1 MTEYSICSLYTDYKL
16 GVLNLSDITIKL
28 NSSDAVGRE
37 GMTILELAQ
46 KNGIYIPTLCHDP
59 HLKPAGACRVCLV
72 EDEKSGNLLASCV
85 TPITSGMVINTNSEK
100 ALEARRT
107 VVKLLLAGHPDSCII
122 CDKGNQCQLRKIA
135 SELGIGHIEFDR
147 VRKYYPIET
156 ANPFI
161 ERDLSKC
168 IMCGKCVRGCQ
179 EIEGIGAIDYAYRG
193 FKTKPATALDLP
205 LEQSICE
212 FCGLCVSMCPVG
224 ALTDKLSRYKGGVK
238 ESIRT
243 VCPYCGVGC
252 SIYLN
257 VRDQEVIS
265 VSPAE
270 EGSVNR
276 ISLCVRGRYGFEFI
290 NSPERLTKP
299 LIRIA
304 PKEQS
309 KKQSLVNSHSSLVK
323 TNDQCPVTN
332 DKGVF
337 KEVSWDEALS
347 FASAELNRIK
357 EKYGGHVLA
366 GIGSYRCTNEDNYL
380 LQKFF
385 RAALVSNNIDTSAQL
400 SVLPSFNGF
409 EESLGIGVTTN
420 SIEELE
426 GSDVVLVIG
435 SDLTQSHPIVGQKIR
450 RAVKVN
456 GARLI
461 VINPDDITIANFAD
475 MHLKLKAST
484 DIALLNSFINVI
496 INEDLYDKEF
506 VETRTEGLEQIK
518 EHILKYPP
526 EYVEEITGIL
536 TEDIRSAAR
545 SYASAQRASIVVG
558 KDIIHYGYGREA
570 AIVLANLAMLTGNV
584 GKESTGIYYLAPHNN
599 LQGACDMGVLP
610 DYLPGYQKLS
620 NPIVKEKFEKE
631 WDIKLPGNAGL
642 TVKEIIC
649 AAKER
654 KIRGMYIVGDNPVLS
669 YPDKDLVMDALQ
681 SLEFLVVQDIFMSET
696 AELAN
701 VVLPAA
707 SFAEKDGTFTGIDR
721 RIQRVRKAIEPVGQ
735 ARPDWKI
742 IEELSTKV
750 GYPMSYDSP
759 AQIMEEI
766 ARLTPIYGGIDY
778 GRLEEGGLQWPCP
791 DKAHPGTKFLYKDGF
806 TRGAGKFITVEY
818 VSPTEWSDNKSN
830 LSGMISSVALF
841 TSGTGT
847 MAKRSSGLKFIT
859 ELSQR
864 ERLSNSGGED
874 RLR

>member
-1 MTEYSICSLYTDYKL
+1 
-16 GVLNLSDITIKL
+16 LSDITIEL
-28 NSSDAVGRE
+28 NGSDAVGRE

-46 KNGIYIPTLCHDP
+46 KNDIYIPTLCHDP
-59 HLKPAGACRVCLV
+59 HLKPVGACRICLV

-85 TPITSGMVINTNSEK
+85 TPITSGMLINTNSEK
-100 ALEARRT
+100 VLEARRT
-107 VVKLLLAGHPDSCII
+107 VVKLLLAGHPDSCIV
-122 CDKGNQCQLRKIA
+122 CDKGNHCQLRKIA

-168 IMCGKCVRGCQ
+168 IMCGKCIRGCQ

-290 NSPERLTKP
+290 NSQERLKTP
-299 LIRIA
+299 
-304 PKEQS
+304 
-309 KKQSLVNSHSSLVK
+309 LVK
-323 TNDQCPVTN
+323 KND
-332 DKGVF
+332 VF
-337 KEVSWDEALS
+337 IEATWDEALG

-357 EKYGGHVLA
+357 RKYGGHVLA

-385 RAALVSNNIDTSAQL
+385 RAALVSNNIDTSARL
-400 SVLPSFNGF
+400 SVLPSFNGL
-409 EESLGIGVTTN
+409 EESFGIGVTTN

-426 GSDVVLVIG
+426 DSDVILVIG

-456 GARLI
+456 GAKLI

-475 MHLKLKAST
+475 MHLKLKAGT

-496 INEDLYDKEF
+496 INEDLYDKKF
-506 VETRTEGLEQIK
+506 VDTRTEGLEQIK
-518 EHILKYPP
+518 EHVLKYPL
-526 EYVEEITGIL
+526 EHVEEITGIL
-536 TEDIRSAAR
+536 KEDIRSAAR
-545 SYASAQRASIVVG
+545 SYASAQRASIVAG

-570 AIVLANLAMLTGNV
+570 AIMLANLAMLTGNV
-584 GKESTGIYYLAPHNN
+584 GKESTGIYYLVPHNN
-599 LQGACDMGVLP
+599 LQGAYDMGALP
-610 DYLPGYQKLS
+610 DFLPGYQKLS
-620 NPIVKEKFEKE
+620 NHSVKEKFERE
-631 WDIKLPGNAGL
+631 WGIKLSGNAGL
-642 TVKEIIC
+642 TVSEIIH

-654 KIRGMYIVGDNPVLS
+654 KIRGMYIIGDNPVLG
-669 YPDKDLVMDALQ
+669 YPDKDLVIDALQ
-681 SLEFLVVQDIFMSET
+681 SIEFLVVQDIFMSET
-696 AELAN
+696 AEMAN

-707 SFAEKDGTFTGIDR
+707 SFAEKDGTFTSIDR
-721 RIQRVRKAIEPVGQ
+721 RIQRVRKAIEPVGE

-750 GYPMSYDSP
+750 GYPMNYDSP

-766 ARLTPIYGGIDY
+766 ARLTPIYSGIDY
-778 GRLEEGGLQWPCP
+778 GRLEKGGLQWPCP
-791 DKAHPGTKFLYKDGF
+791 DKTHPGTKFLYEDGF
-806 TRGAGKFITVEY
+806 TRGKGRFITVEY
-818 VSPTEWSDNKSN
+818 VSPTGWYDNRSD
-830 LSGMISSVALF
+830 LSRMISSVSLF
-841 TSGTGT
+841 TSGTGSMT
-847 MAKRSSGLKFIT
+847 KRSSGLKFIT
-859 ELSQR
+859 EISQKR
-864 ERLSNSGGED
+864 EIIK
-874 RLR
+874 

>member
-1 MTEYSICSLYTDYKL
+1 
-16 GVLNLSDITIKL
+16 LSDITIKL
-28 NSSDAVGRE
+28 NGSDAVGRE

-46 KNGIYIPTLCHDP
+46 KNDIYIPTLCHDP

-72 EDEKSGNLLASCV
+72 EDEKSGNLFASCV

-100 ALEARRT
+100 VLEARRT
-107 VVKLLLAGHPDSCII
+107 VVKLLLAGHPDSCIV
-122 CDKGNQCQLRKIA
+122 CDKGNQCQLRRIA
-135 SELGIGHIEFDR
+135 SELGIGYIEFDR

-205 LEQSICE
+205 LEESICE
-212 FCGLCVSMCPVG
+212 FCGLCVSLCPVG

-290 NSPERLTKP
+290 NSPERLKTP
-299 LIRIA
+299 LVRKNGIFIEA
-304 PKEQS
+304 
-309 KKQSLVNSHSSLVK
+309 
-323 TNDQCPVTN
+323 T
-332 DKGVF
+332 
-337 KEVSWDEALS
+337 WDEALN
-347 FASAELNRIK
+347 FVAAELNRIK
-357 EKYGGHVLA
+357 GKYGGHVLA

-385 RAALVSNNIDTSAQL
+385 RAALISNNIDSSARL
-400 SVLPSFNGF
+400 SVLPSFNGL
-409 EESLGIGVTTN
+409 EEFSGIGVTTN

-426 GSDVVLVIG
+426 GSDVILVIG

-450 RAVKVN
+450 WAVKVN
-456 GARLI
+456 GAKLI

-475 MHLKLKAST
+475 VHLKLKAGT
-484 DIALLNSFINVI
+484 DIVLLNGFINVI

-506 VETRTEGLEQIK
+506 VDTGIDGSEQIK
-518 EHILKYPP
+518 EHILKYPL
-526 EYVEEITGIL
+526 EHVEEITGIL

-558 KDIIHYGYGREA
+558 KDVIHYGYGREA

-584 GKESTGIYYLAPHNN
+584 GKENTGVYYLVPHNN

-610 DYLPGYQKLS
+610 DLLPGYQKLS
-620 NPIVKEKFEKE
+620 NYSVKEKFERE
-631 WDIKLPGNAGL
+631 WGIKLPGNAGL
-642 TVKEIIC
+642 TVREIIH

-654 KIRGMYIVGDNPVLS
+654 KIRGLYIVGDNPVLG
-669 YPDKDLVMDALQ
+669 YPDKDLVIDALQ

-696 AELAN
+696 AEMAN

-707 SFAEKDGTFTGIDR
+707 SFAEKDGTFTSIDR
-721 RIQRVRKAIEPVGQ
+721 RIQRVRKAIEPLGQ
-735 ARPDWKI
+735 SRPDWKI

-750 GYPMSYDSP
+750 GYPMNYDSP

-778 GRLEEGGLQWPCP
+778 VRLEKGGLQWPCP
-791 DKAHPGTKFLYKDGF
+791 DKIHPGTKFLYEDSF
-806 TRGAGKFITVEY
+806 TRGKGKFITVEY
-818 VSPTEWSDNKSN
+818 VSPTGWSDNKNN
-830 LSGMISSVALF
+830 LSGMISSESLF
-841 TSGTGT
+841 TSGTGSMT
-847 MAKRSSGLKFIT
+847 KRSSGLNFIT
-859 ELSQR
+859 ELSRKR
-864 ERLSNSGGED
+864 EVIK
-874 RLR
+874 

>member
-1 MTEYSICSLYTDYKL
+1 M
-16 GVLNLSDITIKL
+16 SDITIKL
-28 NSSDAVGRE
+28 NGSDAVGRE
-37 GMTILELAQ
+37 GMTILDLAR
-46 KNGIYIPTLCHDP
+46 KNDIYIPTLCHDP

-85 TPITSGMVINTNSEK
+85 APISSGMVINTNSEK
-100 ALEARRT
+100 VLEARRT
-107 VVKLLLAGHPDSCII
+107 VVKLLLAGHPDSCIV

-135 SELGIGHIEFDR
+135 SELGIGHVEFDR
-147 VRKYYPIET
+147 VRRYYPIET

-168 IMCGKCVRGCQ
+168 IVCGKCVRGCQ
-179 EIEGIGAIDYAYRG
+179 EIEGIGAIDYAFRG
-193 FKTKPATALDLP
+193 FKAKPATALDLP

-257 VRDQEVIS
+257 VRDREVIS

-290 NSPERLTKP
+290 NSPERLKTP
-299 LIRIA
+299 LVR
-304 PKEQS
+304 K
-309 KKQSLVNSHSSLVK
+309 N
-323 TNDQCPVTN
+323 
-332 DKGVF
+332 GVF
-337 KEVSWDEALS
+337 IEATWDEALD
-347 FASAELNRIK
+347 FASAEFNRIK
-357 EKYGGHVLA
+357 GKYGGNVLA

-385 RAALVSNNIDTSAQL
+385 RAALISNNIDSSARL
-400 SVLPSFNGF
+400 SVLPSFSGL
-409 EESLGIGVTTN
+409 EDSLGIGVTTN

-435 SDLTQSHPIVGQKIR
+435 SDLTQSHPIVAQKIR
-450 RAVKVN
+450 RAVKAN
-456 GARLI
+456 GARAI

-475 MHLKLKAST
+475 MHLKLKAGT

-506 VETRTEGLEQIK
+506 VDTRTEGLEQIK
-518 EHILKYPP
+518 EHILRYPP

-536 TEDIRSAAR
+536 KEDICSAAR
-545 SYASAQRASIVVG
+545 LYASAQRASIVAG
-558 KDIIHYGYGREA
+558 EDIIHYGYGMEA

-584 GKESTGIYYLAPHNN
+584 GKASAGIYYLAPYNN

-610 DYLPGYQKLS
+610 EFLPGYQKLN
-620 NPIVKEKFEKE
+620 NPIVKEKFEIE
-631 WDIKLPGNAGL
+631 WGIKLPDNAGL
-642 TVKEIIC
+642 TIKEIIH

-681 SLEFLVVQDIFMSET
+681 SLEFLIVQDIFMSET
-696 AELAN
+696 AEMAN
-701 VVLPAA
+701 VVFPAA
-707 SFAEKDGTFTGIDR
+707 SFAEKDGTFTSIDR
-721 RIQRVRKAIEPVGQ
+721 RIQKVRKAIEPVGQ

-759 AQIMEEI
+759 AQVMEEI

-778 GRLEEGGLQWPCP
+778 GRLENGCLQWPCP
-791 DKAHPGTKFLYKDGF
+791 DKRHPGTKFLYEDGF
-806 TRGAGKFITVEY
+806 TKGKGKFIAVEH
-818 VSPTEWSDNKSN
+818 VSPAGWSDNRSD
-830 LSGMISSVALF
+830 LSGMISSEALF
-841 TSGTGT
+841 SSGTGSMT
-847 MAKRSSGLKFIT
+847 KRSNGLLKFTKTAISKDT
-859 ELSQR
+859 
-864 ERLSNSGGED
+864 
-874 RLR
+874 